1 MTKSVTAV
9 LNDLIQV
16 SINGEKGF
24 AEAADHTT
32 EQNLKDI
39 FRQKAHSS
47 QRMAA
52 ELQDVLTSLDE
63 QAEDTGTIA
72 GAINRGWMNIRATLT
87 GNDSYA
93 ILAECERQEDVA
105 KAAYT
110 NALQENLPEDVLN
123 VVEQQQKEVVI
134 NHDQIR
140 DLRNRY
146 KNQNQASFSD
156 TGNI

>member
-1 MTKSVTAV
+1 MTKSVTTV

-24 AEAADHTT
+24 VEAAEHTT
-32 EQNLKDI
+32 DVRLKPLFIQMSQD
-39 FRQKAHSS
+39 S
-47 QRMAA
+47 QRMAT
-52 ELQDVLTSLDE
+52 ELQEVLTQLDE
-63 QAEDTGTIA
+63 QAEDSGTIA

-93 ILAECERQEDVA
+93 ILAECERQEDFA

-110 NALQENLPEDVLN
+110 NALQENLPEDVLTII
-123 VVEQQQKEVVI
+123 EQQQKEVVA

-140 DLRNRY
+140 DLRNSY
-146 KNQNQASFSD
+146 KQVA
-156 TGNI
+156 